1 MAKALLYSDE
11 EEPDEEELRAMA
23 AFPGMAPAHGSKVKG
38 EIHILERFMRCL
50 TVSGLA
56 STGPHSDEEEAD
68 EEEMRAVAAFPG
80 MTGGSKVKGE
90 VYMAWRDSGDISA
103 LH

>member
-38 EIHILERFMRCL
+38 EIQILERFRRCL
-50 TVSGLA
+50 NREWFGK
-56 STGPHSDEEEAD
+56 H
-68 EEEMRAVAAFPG
+68 
-80 MTGGSKVKGE
+80 
-90 VYMAWRDSGDISA
+90 WA
-103 LH
+103 LQR